1 LPLLS
6 TNLFFSSWGGYALPR
21 YLERFWPNG
30 TVDVAEID
38 PGVTKAAFAA
48 FELDPQ
54 TRVNTISLDA
64 RNYVDGLIEKQ
75 HRGLATGRY
84 DFIYEDA
91 LNDYCVPFQLTT
103 KEFNDT
109 LYELLTEDGIYMVEL
124 IDTYDSAL
132 FLGSFVSTLEQ
143 TFPFVTVISEK
154 NVINYDRNTYVVV
167 AAKHPL
173 DLTDVCSGFEVG
185 RDVWYLNDSE
195 MEQLREKSKG
205 VILTDNYA
213 PVENMLAPVFLR
225 NVEARARKIAE
236 RAEKY
241 AAEGNLKR
249 AMQKL
254 ELLAKTDPAVSVRA
268 YRVIALIFADTGRT
282 GHAFS
287 VYRAAIER
295 FAGPQ
300 HRVDTLSLRYNYAML
315 LAKAGN
321 DSEAAQQLQS
331 TIDVCRQVLE
341 ENPDSVEPHIVL
353 GNYAAEKGDFAGAV
367 EHFQRAVDLRPDN
380 PENYENLVQAFE
392 AWGKRDSAVQA
403 AQDAAEYFYSH
414 SRMQEAEYFRNYAQ
428 KIKSQTKP

>member
-1 LPLLS
+1 
-6 TNLFFSSWGGYALPR
+6 
-21 YLERFWPNG
+21 
-30 TVDVAEID
+30 VAEID